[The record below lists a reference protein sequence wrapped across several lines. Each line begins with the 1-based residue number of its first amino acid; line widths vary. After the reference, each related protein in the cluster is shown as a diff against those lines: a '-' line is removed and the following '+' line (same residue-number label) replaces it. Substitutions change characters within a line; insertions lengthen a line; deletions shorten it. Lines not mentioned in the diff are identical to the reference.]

1 MITLDPVSR
10 ALVPVDSAAA
20 SRLSAPNYDE
30 FQSDLEVWDV
40 LQAKP
45 DSVLRIT
52 MAHCHVPDSASIG
65 RSDSSA
71 ALKKA
76 MENMSSLLTD
86 PLMRTVED
94 AVYVYEITTPARP
107 LVRQIG
113 LGGMART
120 SEIRTPFTPEGPII
134 RNEGIREEKALGR
147 ARLIEAT
154 NAIIGT
160 VNLAVPDEEGRLT
173 RALEAHADAN
183 QPDFETDD
191 EHGSRHRVWLVT
203 GEGEVLRFQEI
214 LEWEPE
220 AYVADGNHRSAAAAL
235 LGRPGFLA
243 VLFPA
248 ERMHISPYNRLVTD
262 VERALDDPVEA
273 FSGIFDVSP
282 APVHGPFQPMK
293 THEIGFYRP
302 DTRWLLLR
310 PRSDA
315 FDPEDPARS
324 IDHDIVQRLL
334 FDDILGISNPA
345 DHRLGFVGANHD
357 AAWLQREVDTERA
370 LLAVTLPPVTMEQFA
385 AVCRN
390 ARMMPPKSTWFE
402 PKIRSGLVISLV
414 ET

>member
-1 MITLDPVSR
+1 MITLDPISR

-20 SRLSAPNYDE
+20 ARLSAPNYDE

-40 LQAKP
+40 LQANP

-76 MENMSSLLTD
+76 MENMSSLLSD
-86 PLMRTVED
+86 PLARTVD
-94 AVYVYEITTPARP
+94 DVLYVYEITTPARP
-107 LVRQIG
+107 GVRQIG
-113 LGGMART
+113 LGGMAKT
-120 SEIRTPFTPEGPII
+120 TEIRTQFTPEGPII

-160 VNLAVPDEEGRLT
+160 VNLAVPDEEGRLV

-183 QPDFETDD
+183 PLDFETSD
-191 EHGSRHRVWLVT
+191 EHGNRHRIWLVT
-203 GEGEVLRFQEI
+203 SEGEIRRLQEI

-235 LGRPGFLA
+235 LGRPGFLG

-248 ERMHISPYNRLVTD
+248 ARMHISPYNRLVTD
-262 VERALDDPVEA
+262 VARPLDEPTEA
-273 FSGIFDVSP
+273 FAGVFDVSP
-282 APVHGPFQPMK
+282 APTDGPFQPLK
-293 THEIGFYRP
+293 THDIGFYRP
-302 DTRWLLLR
+302 DTRWLRLR
-310 PRSDA
+310 PRPDA

-334 FDDILGISNPA
+334 FDDILGISDPA

-370 LLAVTLPPVTMEQFA
+370 LMAVTLPPVTMEQFA
-385 AVCRN
+385 AVCQN

-402 PKIRSGLVISLV
+402 PKIRSGLVISIID
-414 ET
+414 T